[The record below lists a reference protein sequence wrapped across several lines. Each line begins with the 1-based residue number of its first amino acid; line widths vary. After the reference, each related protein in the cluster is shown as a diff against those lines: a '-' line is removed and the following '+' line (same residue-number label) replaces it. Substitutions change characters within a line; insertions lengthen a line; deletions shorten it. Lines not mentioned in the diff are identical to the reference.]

1 MGDHTLACVFVGDD
15 SLLIRCVE
23 LARQRGHVVRCI
35 VTSAPAVELWSQSVG
50 IPTLDARSAYGE
62 ALAGASEPVDWL
74 FSVANL
80 RPVSAEVLRCAR
92 YGGINFHDGP
102 LPRYGGVHAPAWAIM
117 GDERVHGITW
127 HRMTDRLDGG
137 DILIQRSIPI
147 EDDDTSLTLNL
158 KCFEAGI
165 DGFATLLDMLGEA
178 GQTAHPHVL
187 DRATYHRRSDRV
199 PAAATLDWSR
209 DATESSA
216 VVRALDFGG
225 YRNTLGAAK
234 ALIAEHLVIV
244 RAARAESSSNGA
256 RSGTALSVDP
266 TGIVV
271 ATGNGAL
278 RLQSFTELDGA
289 PIDITELAARSGIRV
304 GVTLPVVD
312 APQRDLLSMLDRET
326 ASHEQFWVER
336 LRDLDPLEI
345 PGMVALDGPAHPAS
359 GARSWRW
366 LPAFVPAVSP
376 AGSDVQRMSL
386 AGMCAW
392 LGHVAGRQTFDIG
405 LAAQRGAADGATIA
419 RWFFETVPLRISLS
433 AIDVNGFAGQLSD
446 AIDTLARHGRPLRDL
461 VARTPEL
468 RGARTSLPVAV
479 MLVESTSD
487 VEAPEECSLAC
498 AVDVRGGIRVGF
510 DANTVDERALLGLEQ
525 QLAALFASAG
535 RGATVDRLSLLD
547 ESARRGLAASMSGE
561 PLTLEDAATIS
572 AVFASQVERTP
583 DAIAIVA
590 HDRALTYRELGDES
604 DRVAAHLRKLGI
616 VPDTPVGVYVHRST
630 DLLVAVLGV
639 LKSGGAYLPLD
650 PAYPAERLRYMI
662 KDSETPVVLASAAL
676 APEVPDGGATVVT
689 LDVAAHATAALDGS
703 KQSPQGPE
711 ATSLAYVIYTSGSTG
726 APKGV
731 MVEHRNVLSFFA
743 AMDGVLGTSPKSWLA
758 VTSLSFDISVLELL
772 WPLTHGSTVV
782 IHGDHGRGV
791 AAPPRVAFSL
801 FYFSANE
808 NAEGAQKYRLLMEG
822 AKFADRRGFSAVWT
836 PERHFHAF
844 GGLFPNPSV
853 TSAAIA
859 AITNR
864 VAIRAGSVV
873 LPLHHPLR
881 IAEEWSV
888 VDNLSNG
895 RVGISFASGWRPDDF
910 VLRPEGYK
918 DAKRRMME
926 GIETVRRLWR
936 GESLSFDG
944 PEGKPIDVAIHP
956 RPVQAELPVWVT
968 AAGSPDTFT
977 AAGAAGAGVLTH
989 LLGQTLEELKEKIR
1003 IYREARR
1010 AAGHPGAGHVA
1021 LMLHTFVGDDDET
1034 VKETVRGPMK
1044 EYLRTSVSLIEK
1056 NAQAFPTFRKRTDGS
1071 EPKLDFA
1078 SLTSDEAD
1086 ALLEYSFER
1095 YYETSGFFGTV
1106 DRSAALA
1113 ERLASIGVDEV
1124 ACLIDFGVDSDLVL
1138 RNLEH
1143 LDQVRVRFEA
1153 PAMASIP
1160 DLMRDHDITHMQ
1172 CTPSQASLLLADP
1185 AARECLPRLT
1195 MMLVGGEA
1203 MPAALASTLRELG
1216 VPRLVNMYGPTE
1228 TTIWST
1234 YHEVAAA
1241 DDVIPIGRPI
1251 ANTSVRIVGIGGQL
1265 VPDGVP
1271 GELLIGGP
1279 GVTRGYLN
1287 RPELTAE
1294 RFVTDDD
1301 NLAKGLLYRTGDQVR
1316 RNGRGELVFLGRGD
1330 HQVKVRGYRIEL
1342 GEIERVLGSQGG
1354 VSEAVV
1360 VVVGES
1366 TDDRR
1371 LVAYVTLRSADPNAP
1386 SSLRDALRASLPEFM
1401 IPSQVVVLDAL
1412 PKTPNGKVDR
1422 RRLTSAGSSHVTVSA
1437 PRARATPA
1445 PAPAAT
1451 TATDRAA
1458 GASATELER
1467 VIATIWRDVLH
1478 VADVAIGENFF
1489 DLGGHSLLAVQV
1501 HQRVRASLA
1510 REFPITDLFR
1520 YPTVRALAAHLAGGD
1535 RPAERVPGRGVDRA
1549 ALRKQALQRRQQ
1561 PSE

>member
-1 MGDHTLACVFVGDD
+1 MGDHARACIFVGDD

-35 VTSAPAVELWSQSVG
+35 VTSAPGIAQWSQSVD
-50 IPTLDARSAYGE
+50 IPTLDARSAYAE
-62 ALAGASEPVDWL
+62 ALAGASESADWL

-92 YGGINFHDGP
+92 HGGINFHDGP

-137 DILIQRSIPI
+137 DILVQRSFPI
-147 EDDDTSLTLNL
+147 EDDDTSFTLNL

-165 DGFATLLDMLGEA
+165 DGFAALLDMLGTGA
-178 GQTAHPHVL
+178 PTAQPHVL

-199 PAAATLDWSR
+199 PAAATLNWAR
-209 DATESSA
+209 DATEISA

-234 ALIAEHLVIV
+234 ALIADHLVIV
-244 RAARAESSSNGA
+244 REARMESGSNGA
-256 RSGTALSVDP
+256 RPGVAISVDP

-289 PIDITELAARSGIRV
+289 PIDITELAYRTGIRV
-304 GVTLPVVD
+304 GVALPALD
-312 APQRDLLSMLDRET
+312 APQRDFLAALDRQT

-345 PGMVALDGPAHPAS
+345 PGMVALDQPAHSAS
-359 GARSWRW
+359 AARSWRW
-366 LPAFVPAVSP
+366 LPAFVPAMSP
-376 AGSDVQRMSL
+376 AGDDVRRMSL
-386 AGMCAW
+386 AGVCAW
-392 LGHVAGRQTFDIG
+392 LGHVAGRETFDVG
-405 LAAQRGAADGATIA
+405 LVA
-419 RWFFETVPLRISLS
+419 RRETAEDAIMTKWFFETVPLRVSLS
-433 AIDVNGFAGQLSD
+433 AIDVHGFAAELSD
-446 AIDTLARHGRPLRDL
+446 AIDTMARHGRPLRDL

-468 RGARTSLPVAV
+468 RGSRTSLPVAV
-479 MLVESTSD
+479 MLVESASD
-487 VEAPEECSLAC
+487 VAAPEECSLAF
-498 AVDVRGGIRVGF
+498 AIDARGGIRIGF
-510 DANTVDERALLGLEQ
+510 DANTVNERALLGVEQ
-525 QLAALFASAG
+525 QLEALLVSAG
-535 RGATVDRLSLLD
+535 CGATVDRLSLLN
-547 ESARRGLAASMSGE
+547 EGARRGLAASMSGD
-561 PLTLEDAATIS
+561 PLILDDALTIG

-590 HDRALTYRELGDES
+590 HDRAFTYRELGDKS
-604 DRVAAHLRKLGI
+604 DRVAAHLQKLGI
-616 VPDTPVGVYVHRST
+616 VRDTPVGVYVHRST
-630 DLLVAVLGV
+630 DLIVAVLGV

-662 KDSETPVVLASAAL
+662 QDSETPVVLASAAL
-676 APEVPDGGATVVT
+676 APRVPAGRVTVVT
-689 LDVAAHATAALDGS
+689 LDVAARATAALDGS
-703 KQSPQGPE
+703 RPSPQGPK

-726 APKGV
+726 TPKGV

-743 AMDGVLGTSPKSWLA
+743 AMDRVLGTSPKSWLA

-782 IHGDHGRGV
+782 IHGDHGPGV
-791 AAPPRVAFSL
+791 SAPPRVAFSL
-801 FYFSANE
+801 FYFSADE

-895 RVGISFASGWRPDDF
+895 RVGISFASGWRADDF

-918 DAKRRMME
+918 DAKRKMME
-926 GIETVRRLWR
+926 GIDTVRRLWR

-944 PEGKPIDVAIHP
+944 PEGKPIEVAIHP
-956 RPVQAELPVWVT
+956 RPVQADLPVWVT

-989 LLGQTLEELKEKIR
+989 LLGQTLQELQEKIR

-1056 NAQAFPTFRKRTDGS
+1056 NAHAFPTFRKRTDGS

-1078 SLTSDEAD
+1078 SLTSEEAD

-1095 YYETSGFFGTV
+1095 YYETSGLFGTV
-1106 DRSAALA
+1106 DRSAVLA

-1124 ACLIDFGVDSDLVL
+1124 ACLIDFGVESELVL
-1138 RNLEH
+1138 QNLEH
-1143 LDQVRVRFEA
+1143 LDRVRARFEA

-1160 DLMRDHDITHMQ
+1160 DLMREHDITHMQ
-1172 CTPSQASLLLADP
+1172 CTPSQAALLLADP
-1185 AARECLPRLT
+1185 AARKCLPSLT
-1195 MMLVGGEA
+1195 TMLVGGEA
-1203 MPAALASTLRELG
+1203 MPAALARTLRELR
-1216 VPRLVNMYGPTE
+1216 VPRILNMYGPTE

-1234 YHEVAAA
+1234 CHDVAAA

-1251 ANTSVRIVGIGGQL
+1251 ANTSIRIVGIGGQL

-1294 RFVTDDD
+1294 RFVGDDER
-1301 NLAKGLLYRTGDQVR
+1301 LATGLMYRTGDQVR

-1342 GEIERVLGSQGG
+1342 GEIERALGSQGG

-1360 VVVGES
+1360 AVIGES

-1371 LVAYVTLRSADPNAP
+1371 LVAYVSLRKPDPNAS

-1422 RRLTSAGSSHVTVSA
+1422 RRLTSAGSSHMPASA
-1437 PRARATPA
+1437 PRVRAIPA
-1445 PAPAAT
+1445 AAPAALV
-1451 TATDRAA
+1451 ATDRAA
-1458 GASATELER
+1458 GGAATELER
-1467 VIATIWRDVLH
+1467 VIAAIWCDVLH
-1478 VADVAIGENFF
+1478 VTDVAMGENFF

-1520 YPTVRALAAHLAGGD
+1520 YPTVRTLAAHLAGGD
-1535 RPAERVPGRGVDRA
+1535 RPTERVPGRGVDRA